1 MQVRSFTGLL
11 RAALIAVAIAPVP
24 IAQAHAQAQVQ
35 DWPQRPV
42 RIIVP
47 FAAGGSSD
55 VAGRIVA
62 QRLSDAFGQQFV
74 VENRPGASGVL
85 AAETVARAPADGY
98 TLLMGSTAQIS
109 VMPQMQKTAYD
120 PAKDFAP
127 ISIVGTNPFVLVVHP
142 SLPVKT
148 VAELVAYARA
158 QPEKL
163 AYASSGVG
171 SIGHLSME
179 LFLKRAGI
187 EMTAVNYK
195 GGTAQLND
203 VVAGHVKVTFLNLST
218 VAPFAASGAL
228 RLLAVS
234 SEKRAPQVPDVPTLI
249 ESGFAGLKILNW
261 VSLMAPA
268 GTPKPIV
275 DRIAA
280 EVTRAVKAPDAV
292 KLLEA
297 NGIDPVGSTPEAFAA
312 LIATDIPLWAEAV
325 KLAGLQAK

>member
-1 MQVRSFTGLL
+1 MWWL
-11 RAALIAVAIAPVP
+11 AALVTVAVAAIRP
-24 IAQAHAQAQVQ
+24 AQAEN
-35 DWPQRPV
+35 WPQRPV

-85 AAETVARAPADGY
+85 AAETVARASPDGY
-98 TLLMGSTAQIS
+98 TLLMGSTAQIA

-120 PAKDFAP
+120 PVKDFAP
-127 ISIVGTNPFVLVVHP
+127 ISIVGTNPFVLAVHP
-142 SLPVKT
+142 SVPAKT
-148 VAELVAYARA
+148 VAELVAYARH
-158 QPEKL
+158 ENL
-163 AYASSGVG
+163 DYAASGVG
-171 SIGHLSME
+171 SIGHLSMV

-187 EMTAVNYK
+187 GMTPVLYK

-234 SEKRAPQVPDVPTLI
+234 SEKRAPQIPDVPTLI
-249 ESGFAGLKILNW
+249 ESGYPGLKILNW
-261 VSLMAPA
+261 VSLLAPA
-268 GTPKPIV
+268 GTAKPIV

-280 EVTRAVKAPDAV
+280 EVARAVKDPAAA

-297 NGIDPVGSTPEAFAA
+297 NGIDPVGSTPEEFAA
-312 LIATDIPLWAEAV
+312 FIAADIPLWAEAV
-325 KLAGLQAK
+325 RVAGLESK

>member
-1 MQVRSFTGLL
+1 MRVGSSTVFCL
-11 RAALIAVAIAPVP
+11 AALVVAAVVAARP
-24 IAQAHAQAQVQ
+24 ARAE

-109 VMPQMQKTAYD
+109 VTPQMQKTPYD
-120 PAKDFAP
+120 PVKDFAP

-142 SLPVKT
+142 SLPVRT

-163 AYASSGVG
+163 PYASSGVG

-187 EMTAVNYK
+187 EMTAVTYK

-228 RLLAVS
+228 RLLAVT
-234 SEKRAPQVPDVPTLI
+234 SETRAPQIPEVPTLI

-280 EVTRAVKAPDAV
+280 EVARAVKEPDAV
-292 KLLEA
+292 KLLAA

-325 KLAGLQAK
+325 RVAGLQAK